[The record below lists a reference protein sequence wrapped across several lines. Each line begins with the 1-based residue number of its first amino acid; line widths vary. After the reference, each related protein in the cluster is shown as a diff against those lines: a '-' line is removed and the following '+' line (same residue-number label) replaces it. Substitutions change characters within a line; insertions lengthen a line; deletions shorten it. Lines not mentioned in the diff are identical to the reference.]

1 MAIMSSATYSRS
13 GKRSRHLAKMLGCI
27 FNVYSINAS
36 MLASIYASML
46 ASIYASLLAGVAC
59 SINAGSMLR
68 LATLGPA
75 GHSSGQTFLGCMLL
89 HLYDTNTTTAP
100 IAQ

>member
-27 FNVYSINAS
+27 FNVYSIN
-36 MLASIYASML
+36 ASML